1 MSLFNTDDPRLF
13 ELATNGIRIF
23 ALALPVVGFQIVA
36 SNFFQSI
43 GKAKLATFLTLLR
56 QLILL
61 APLLF
66 LLPHFF
72 GLNGVWMATPISD
85 FGSAVITGFFLWW
98 QMKKLGVEEN
108 VLTGK
113 DSVKSVPAI
122 AEI

>member
-1 MSLFNTDDPRLF
+1 
-13 ELATNGIRIF
+13 
-23 ALALPVVGFQIVA
+23 VGFQIVA

-66 LLPHFF
+66 FLPRSF

-85 FGSAVITGFFLWW
+85 FGSALITGIFLWW
-98 QMKKLGVEEN
+98 QMEKLGRDEIELSGLESSKTVAVE
-108 VLTGK
+108 
-113 DSVKSVPAI
+113 S
-122 AEI
+122 